1 MVKALEIS
9 KNELLKTELKTRYAN
24 LTDAEL
30 NQIDESFEQFV
41 DNMSLKTHKQREEV
55 VREVEAAVA
64 YAQSKSL

>member
-41 DNMSLKTHKQREEV
+41 DSMSIKTHKQREEV

-64 YAQSKSL
+64 YAQSKTL